1 LNISTISAS
10 KPSEDIDIFV
20 EFHSSSVIRTGNI
33 FPASITIRNLNENL
47 TLDIK
52 KVTILNDGKKIIKA
66 EDINKEIKSLKK
78 ILKREEEIRDY
89 LQKPEFCEIPGL
101 TEEQPE
107 YQEYIKIIS
116 EIKNETFKKSFRLD
130 IRDFDDTL
138 EIGELI
144 NISIDIEFKIDGEKY
159 VVRRER
165 AVLFSESLP
174 KPPHNSPGWY
184 VGDQH
189 VHSEFGSTLAE
200 TPDPLDDMVDAAKAS
215 EMDWIIFTDHSV
227 AFSEASEWED
237 GRDACDSESTSSF
250 KCLYGQEMSIGEV
263 PWCVILWKI
272 VII

>member
-1 LNISTISAS
+1 MKINKRKCTNFLIAILVLVIVLNISTISAS

-116 EIKNETFKKSFRLD
+116 EIKNEMEDRFGKIPKEVENL
-130 IRDFDDTL
+130 L
-138 EIGELI
+138 EIGKIRLI
-144 NISIDIEFKIDGEKY
+144 AMKSGILKITFTRSSVQIKFSSDTSVEPAK
-159 VVRRER
+159 VI
-165 AVLFSESLP
+165 AVLSAGDGSAVPNGGKNKKFRFIKNDLLEVFSGCDIP
-174 KPPHNSPGWY
+174 
-184 VGDQH
+184 
-189 VHSEFGSTLAE
+189 AE
-200 TPDPLDDMVDAAKAS
+200 KN
-215 EMDWIIFTDHSV
+215 IIFVKNLLHS
-227 AFSEASEWED
+227 F
-237 GRDACDSESTSSF
+237 
-250 KCLYGQEMSIGEV
+250 Q
-263 PWCVILWKI
+263 
-272 VII
+272 